1 MSDNIEFTARARET
15 DRALARIDGRIDW
28 LSYLTPTNLDAVAEG
43 FRDSGYKVLTELEDP
58 PIPDDLGA
66 LRSQLLDLP
75 MRQLGNLDIEA
86 LLIEK
91 QRELDRQIELVRL
104 RGRDGFTM
112 ASIDLFGDVDAALLA
127 VAEKVLEEVPIRDR
141 PTAQRVDAQAFMA
154 AAREAM
160 DSYRA
165 KDPRFDFEVVEET
178 TPGTHIFTAAGNL
191 HVAFDYTCPRNRV
204 EPLIRHE
211 VGTHTVTRFN
221 GRCQPLSVL
230 ECGLADYDALQEGI
244 AVLAEYLAGDMPPS
258 RLRVLA
264 ARAVAARMAI
274 DGRPAS
280 EIFAKMRE
288 EYHLRSETAFDTTV
302 RALRG
307 GGMTKDALYLHGLV
321 DLLAYLAGGGS
332 TEFLFIGKFALK
344 QRALLE
350 RLLDDGFL
358 QPPAIVP
365 DEFAAPPAKDP
376 ISPIRQMRV
385 EQFYTEST
393 AA

>member
-1 MSDNIEFTARARET
+1 
-15 DRALARIDGRIDW
+15 
-28 LSYLTPTNLDAVAEG
+28 
-43 FRDSGYKVLTELEDP
+43 
-58 PIPDDLGA
+58 
-66 LRSQLLDLP
+66 
-75 MRQLGNLDIEA
+75 
-86 LLIEK
+86 
-91 QRELDRQIELVRL
+91 
-104 RGRDGFTM
+104 
-112 ASIDLFGDVDAALLA
+112 
-127 VAEKVLEEVPIRDR
+127 
-141 PTAQRVDAQAFMA
+141 
-154 AAREAM
+154 
-160 DSYRA
+160 
-165 KDPRFDFEVVEET
+165 
-178 TPGTHIFTAAGNL
+178 
-191 HVAFDYTCPRNRV
+191 
-204 EPLIRHE
+204 
-211 VGTHTVTRFN
+211 
-221 GRCQPLSVL
+221 
-230 ECGLADYDALQEGI
+230 
-244 AVLAEYLAGDMPPS
+244 
-258 RLRVLA
+258 
-264 ARAVAARMAI
+264 
-274 DGRPAS
+274 PAS